1 MSKKSKGWYD
11 PTFGQY
17 ELGNFKHKE
26 QRGIA
31 VGGVARR
38 QEGAKK
44 VKNNFKRTK

>member
-11 PTFGQY
+11 PTFGDY
-17 ELGNFKHKE
+17 ELGNFKNPNQK
-26 QRGIA
+26 GIA

-44 VKNNFKRTK
+44 VKNNLKRTK